1 MEDWLGTRKRPE
13 RETEGAGGTVG
24 EPAGRSCGPF
34 DVLSKAHL
42 APGGARRI
50 VAVQER
56 KRPGG
61 LLLRPIDRPEVTPP
75 DRDFHIDIVV

>member
-1 MEDWLGTRKRPE
+1 MEDRLETRKR
-13 RETEGAGGTVG
+13 TEGAAGAFG
-24 EPAGRSCGPF
+24 EPAGRSYCPF

-56 KRPGG
+56 KQPGG
-61 LLLRPIDRPEVTPP
+61 LLRPIDRPEVTPP
-75 DRDFHIDIVV
+75 DRDFHIDIIV